1 MNWINDILQFIYSL
15 ICSNEM
21 KIAHLISSA
30 SFKHSSARSSR
41 RVLFKICWFTQSP
54 LDIWMYDLD
63 WLAVRWRVSSI
74 YYAKIEILKW
84 WLLCVC
90 TYNFFACSSILLG
103 NYLNIATIMLCPAPT
118 LIKHFSLYKSNWS
131 QCGSGSIFVV
141 VDISTFLDS
150 DS

>member
-1 MNWINDILQFIYSL
+1 MKWKLPILLAVLLSSILLPEVQEGYCLKFGDSL
-15 ICSNEM
+15 
-21 KIAHLISSA
+21 K
-30 SFKHSSARSSR
+30 R
-41 RVLFKICWFTQSP
+41 P

-90 TYNFFACSSILLG
+90 AYNFLACSGILLG
-103 NYLNIATIMLCPAPT
+103 NYLNIATIMPCPSPT

-141 VDISTFLDS
+141 ADLSTVLDS